1 MSDYRISLNVIP
13 NDWKICRFKFCYNSK
28 KEIVGDKFPLYD
40 RLALTLNGVIKR
52 SKNDDK
58 GLQPKDFKTYQILRK
73 NDMVFK
79 MIHLQNMSTS
89 RVGRTLWDGIV
100 SPAYLRF
107 EPLYKD
113 PGFMYFYFMS
123 LYYNNVFNNI
133 AGDEV
138 RSALNAFD
146 IGNIYCAFPPLSIQ
160 NRIVETLSTK
170 IGKIDELIANE
181 DKQIEKLEEYKKA
194 LITKAVTKGL
204 DSNAKMKDSGVEWI
218 GEIPEKW
225 KLLKVKFLSTSID
238 KGNGITKDQVFDDG
252 DIQCIRYG
260 EIYTRYN
267 NSFEK
272 TFSRTKI
279 ADITSPVYLNY
290 GDILCAGT
298 GELVE
303 EIGKNVVYMGTE
315 PCVVGGDIII
325 VRHKI
330 NPIFFNYALN
340 CQASQFQKSYGKAK
354 LKVVHVSA
362 FDIANVM
369 IALPSMNEQQQ
380 IADYLDNKSEKIN
393 RIKEIKKSKIEKLQA
408 YKKSLIYEYVTGKKE
423 VAL

>member
-1 MSDYRISLNVIP
+1 MNKDLFYCPALNTKWNLYP
-13 NDWKICRFKFCYNSK
+13 NKYIFYAHSK
-28 KEIVGDKFPLYD
+28 KVGKSFIDYQL
-40 RLALTLNGVIKR
+40 LSLTKAGVITKDINSNEGKLPESFENYQTVECNDMILCLFDLDVSAVFSGISNYNGMITSAYNVFGINRNLAIPKFIDYWFSNIFSNR
-52 SKNDDK
+52 SYCVFSKSLRHTITWDIFKKLPTALPPLPIQNKIVEILDDK
-58 GLQPKDFKTYQILRK
+58 
-73 NDMVFK
+73 
-79 MIHLQNMSTS
+79 
-89 RVGRTLWDGIV
+89 
-100 SPAYLRF
+100 
-107 EPLYKD
+107 
-113 PGFMYFYFMS
+113 
-123 LYYNNVFNNI
+123 I
-133 AGDEV
+133 A
-138 RSALNAFD
+138 
-146 IGNIYCAFPPLSIQ
+146 
-160 NRIVETLSTK
+160 
-170 IGKIDELIANE
+170 KIDALIEIEN
-181 DKQIEKLEEYKKA
+181 KQIEKLVEYKKA
-194 LITKAVTKGL
+194 VITKAVTKGL

-279 ADITSPVYLNY
+279 ADIKSPVYLNY

-354 LKVVHVSA
+354 LKVVHASA

-380 IADYLDNKSEKIN
+380 IADYLDNKGKNIN
-393 RIKEIKKSKIEKLQA
+393 RIIEIKKSKIEKLQA